1 MLTDGFALLKRLF
14 ELSYPRELRD
24 PYWWPN
30 SGSFETV
37 IGAILTQNTKW
48 SNVEKSLV
56 LLRNDGSITLDSM
69 ANIDLD
75 RLALLIRPS
84 GFHNT
89 KAKRLKKLANNILDE
104 FGEFDNFCQ
113 EVTREWLL
121 AQEGVGFESADSILN
136 YACYKEEM
144 VADRYSYTLLS
155 SIGYELEEYDGIK
168 EWLKGGIE
176 ENLSSI
182 AELFEIEENLARTYA
197 LFHGQIVEFCKEN
210 KKESFEHTLLGGT
223 Y

>member
-1 MLTDGFALLKRLF
+1 MLKEGFSLLKRLF
-14 ELSYPRELRD
+14 ELGYPKELRD

-48 SNVEKSLV
+48 NNVEKSLA
-56 LLRNDGSITLDSM
+56 LLRKDNTVTLESM
-69 ANIDLD
+69 SMIELD
-75 RLALLIRPS
+75 RLALLIKSS
-84 GFHNT
+84 GFYNT
-89 KAKRLKKLANNILDE
+89 KAKRLKKLANSILDD
-104 FGEFDNFCQ
+104 FGGFDNFCE

-121 AQEGVGFESADSILN
+121 TQEGIGFESADSILN

-155 SIGYELEEYDGIK
+155 SIGYELEEYDSIK
-168 EWLKGGIE
+168 EWLKSGIE
-176 ENLSSI
+176 ENLASV
-182 AELFEIEENLARTYA
+182 AKLLETEENLARIYA

-210 KKESFEHTLLGGT
+210 KKDNFRHLLLGDI
-223 Y
+223 